1 MIQFELGE
9 KAILA
14 NVPEELHQRATHSTR
29 RFSPKQPFHSS
40 SPRAPATVRGVDAAR
55 ALGAEEERGGRG
67 ERREG
72 GELREEVVVEVGD
85 GAAALGGGVL
95 GARLGSAWLGL
106 RGMGGRG
113 VVCGGVVRVGDGFG
127 VVEGCFEGGLGLLF
141 GIHGDQSEVNYSNVV
156 GRQRCAAS
164 RVGFFCW

>member
-1 MIQFELGE
+1 M
-9 KAILA
+9 
-14 NVPEELHQRATHSTR
+14 
-29 RFSPKQPFHSS
+29 
-40 SPRAPATVRGVDAAR
+40 RGVDAAR
-55 ALGAEEERGGRG
+55 ALGVEEERGRRG

-127 VVEGCFEGGLGLLF
+127 VVEGCFEGGLFCPSVTGDSMVRGSCSYLGLLF
-141 GIHGDQSEVNYSNVV
+141 GIHGDRSEVICSNVV
-156 GRQRCAAS
+156 GSQRCAAS